1 MLLWR
6 AWKWSFEKAGP
17 IDFGCETKQT
27 RWWKEKNPAKTSRNW
42 MSAHKRQFSKEVF
55 APFSPRVSKR
65 LLSKENQESNSIS
78 SPSITNQ
85 LIKECLKSD
94 VTTDCWTY
102 LLASESAPNFL
113 KKTFDHEQGLFLQK
127 HDEAQLLWLCHG
139 RYCFRVC
146 VVCLLWEKL
155 SSKLHKKRYSGT
167 IPM

>member
-1 MLLWR
+1 
-6 AWKWSFEKAGP
+6 
-17 IDFGCETKQT
+17 
-27 RWWKEKNPAKTSRNW
+27 

-102 LLASESAPNFL
+102 LLASESAQNFEKFSDKGYFCRSMTKRSFFGFATEIAGKIL
-113 KKTFDHEQGLFLQK
+113 LQGLCCVSLVRKAFIKAAQK
-127 HDEAQLLWLCHG
+127 KD
-139 RYCFRVC
+139 
-146 VVCLLWEKL
+146 
-155 SSKLHKKRYSGT
+155 
-167 IPM
+167 IPGPFQCNDCEI